1 MAHANIEL
9 IAQIKESDIDPKT
22 KDRIC
27 QILLTDI
34 ERARKDAER
43 EKAKTAVSDTAPQV
57 SEALTLMVNA
67 LNTPIRLADVG
78 NRIGLSNRV
87 PAQRSLLMKAFKL
100 LEKQGQIQQ
109 VGWKNGQ
116 IKETS
121 EVNNFQRRW
130 IPAGW
135 EPTKAQ

>member
-57 SEALTLMVNA
+57 SEALTLMVTA
-67 LNTPIRLADVG
+67 LNTPVRLADVG

-100 LEKQGQIQQ
+100 LEKNGTIQQ
-109 VGWKNGQ
+109 VGWQNGQ
-116 IKETS
+116 IKLVS

-135 EPTKAQ
+135 EPAKK

>member
-34 ERARKDAER
+34 ERARKDAEQ
-43 EKAKTAVSDTAPQV
+43 EKAKAAVSDTALGV
-57 SEALTLMVNA
+57 NEALILMVNA

-100 LEKQGQIQQ
+100 LEKEKRVQQ

-130 IPAGW
+130 IPTGW

>member
-130 IPAGW
+130 LPAGW

>member
-57 SEALTLMVNA
+57 SEALTLMVTA
-67 LNTPIRLADVG
+67 LNTPVRLADVG

-100 LEKQGQIQQ
+100 LEKEGKIEQ

>member
-67 LNTPIRLADVG
+67 LNTPVRLADVG

>member
-34 ERARKDAER
+34 ERARKDAEQ
-43 EKAKTAVSDTAPQV
+43 EKAKAAVSDTALGV
-57 SEALTLMVNA
+57 NEALIMMVNA

-100 LEKQGQIQQ
+100 LEKEKRVQQ

-130 IPAGW
+130 IPTGW